1 MKTHRFRAFSTA
13 SIAPSPDALPDSIE
27 WIPAGRHL
35 VCCTRDDEP
44 AEVEIEATEADAAKL
59 NEQLQAARKLADEGK
74 ASRPFIDFDHE
85 GGEAAAI
92 PVEFFW
98 QDGIR
103 VRVEWTKAGADAVQG
118 RVYSYFSPEFFA
130 DKSGRVTAI
139 PEVGPIGALVNTPAF
154 QRIERLAA
162 ALSTTNSEPKM
173 QEIAKA
179 LGLPETATEADILAK
194 IAELTG
200 AASTATATTAEL
212 ATVKAALADTQT
224 KLAASIE
231 AAALAE
237 VERHAAM
244 YEVPESVRPV
254 IADAIAK
261 DADAGRKIL
270 AGFQA
275 KKHTP
280 GSPPFKASQEN
291 KGDQLTGRARAS
303 TALMAKFAKH

>member
-27 WIPAGRHL
+27 WMPAGRHL

-103 VRVEWTKAGADAVQG
+103 VRVEWTKAGAEAVQG

-162 ALSTTNSEPKM
+162 NLSTTNSEPKM

-200 AASTATATTAEL
+200 TASTATATTAEL

-224 KLAASIE
+224 KLAASIK

-280 GSPPFKASQEN
+280 GSPPLKAN
-291 KGDQLTGRARAS
+291 YGDNGDQLTGRARAS
-303 TALMAKFAKH
+303 AALMAKLAKH

>member
-27 WIPAGRHL
+27 WMPAGRHL
-35 VCCTRDDEP
+35 IYCTRDDEP
-44 AEVEIEATEADAAKL
+44 AEVEIEATEADAARL

-74 ASRPFIDFDHE
+74 ASRPFIDFNHE

-103 VRVEWTKAGADAVQG
+103 ARVEWTKAGAEAVQG

-162 ALSTTNSEPKM
+162 NLSTTNSEHKM

-179 LGLPETATEADILAK
+179 LGLPETATEAEILAK

-212 ATVKAALADTQT
+212 ATVKAALAELET
-224 KLAASIE
+224 KHAEYVKAS
-231 AAALAE
+231 AVAE
-237 VERHAAM
+237 VDRHAAM

-275 KKHTP
+275 KKAAA
-280 GSPPFKASQEN
+280 GSPPMKVAQNSDAEAKPFGLARVQAHFAN
-291 KGDQLTGRARAS
+291 AGR
-303 TALMAKFAKH
+303 

>member
-27 WIPAGRHL
+27 WMPAGRHL

-162 ALSTTNSEPKM
+162 NLSTTNSEPKM

-224 KLAASIE
+224 KLAASIK

-280 GSPPFKASQEN
+280 GSPPLKAN
-291 KGDQLTGRARAS
+291 YGDNGDQLTGRARVSA
-303 TALMAKFAKH
+303 AIMAKFAKH

>member
-13 SIAPSPDALPDSIE
+13 SIAPSPDAIPDSIE
-27 WIPAGRHL
+27 WMPAGRHL

-130 DKSGRVTAI
+130 DKSGRVTSI

-162 ALSTTNSEPKM
+162 NLSTTNSEPKM

-200 AASTATATTAEL
+200 TASTATATTAEL

-224 KLAASIE
+224 KLAASIK

-280 GSPPFKASQEN
+280 GSPPLKASQEN
-291 KGDQLTGRARAS
+291 KGDQLTGRARVSA
-303 TALMAKFAKH
+303 AIMAKLAKH

>member
-27 WIPAGRHL
+27 WMPAGRHL
-35 VCCTRDDEP
+35 IYCTRDDEP
-44 AEVEIEATEADAAKL
+44 AEVEIEATEADAARL

-74 ASRPFIDFDHE
+74 ASRPFIDFNHE

-103 VRVEWTKAGADAVQG
+103 ARVEWTKAGAEAVQG

-162 ALSTTNSEPKM
+162 NLSTTNSEHKM

-200 AASTATATTAEL
+200 TASTATATTAEL
-212 ATVKAALADTQT
+212 ATVKAALAELET
-224 KLAASIE
+224 KHAEYVKAS
-231 AAALAE
+231 AVAE
-237 VERHAAM
+237 VDRHAAM

-303 TALMAKFAKH
+303 AALMAKLAKH

>member
-27 WIPAGRHL
+27 WMPAGRHL

-162 ALSTTNSEPKM
+162 NLSTTNSEPKM
-173 QEIAKA
+173 QEIAQA

-200 AASTATATTAEL
+200 TASTATATTAEL

-224 KLAASIE
+224 KLAASIK

-254 IADAIAK
+254 IADVIAK

-280 GSPPFKASQEN
+280 GSPPLKAN
-291 KGDQLTGRARAS
+291 YGDNGDQLTGRARVSA
-303 TALMAKFAKH
+303 AIMAKLAKH